1 MSQGVQ
7 KSISVPLDRCG
18 PGKVESN
25 VDPTRQRS
33 EAAIFI
39 SGKESEGLF
48 VLITN
53 DFQYVYGRTAV
64 LYFNK
69 CC

>member
-1 MSQGVQ
+1 MSTQ
-7 KSISVPLDRCG
+7 SYPY
-18 PGKVESN
+18 
-25 VDPTRQRS
+25 TREELIFSTRHVS

-39 SGKESEGLF
+39 SGKETEGLF

>member
-1 MSQGVQ
+1 MATQSDAYTSQGLIF
-7 KSISVPLDRCG
+7 S
-18 PGKVESN
+18 
-25 VDPTRQRS
+25 TRHVS

-39 SGKESEGLF
+39 SGKEIEGLF